1 MANKTKPENGYKLKY
16 MILSVVIA
24 IVAWSLVMYITDPDI
39 TKTISGVRVEIT
51 GVNELRDNGLIV
63 VGEENLPKMS
73 VKIRGKRSDLMSAM
87 DTMRVEVDVSG
98 IGEAGDYIV
107 EGSAKTLNSRT
118 TVEKIISNEIP
129 VTVDELQTRDLEL
142 TVRTEGDSGDKL
154 VRSQPI
160 NDTVSVMGAKSEL
173 DMIENAYVTVD
184 LTDVK
189 ESGRMSLPV
198 SLGVTGSSGG
208 LATVIV
214 RTPSVE
220 VQNTM
225 YKRKT
230 VPVRITARGVFMY
243 ELDTAN
249 STVEP
254 NTIEIGVGDD
264 DKTEYVVA
272 AIDTYSEG
280 QCEAEVMETDGIYI
294 PNESKTVHVIPV
306 WLDVN

>member
-1 MANKTKPENGYKLKY
+1 MAKKTKPENGYKLKY

-39 TKTISGVRVEIT
+39 TKTISGVRVEVT
-51 GVNELRDNGLIV
+51 GVNELREKGLIV
-63 VGEENLPKMS
+63 LGEEDLPKMS

-98 IGEAGDYIV
+98 IDEAGDYIV

-173 DMIENAYVTVD
+173 DIIENAYVTVD

-198 SLGVTGSSGG
+198 SLGVTGSSG

-225 YKRKT
+225 YTRKT
-230 VPVRITARGVFMY
+230 VPVRVTARGVFMY
-243 ELDTAN
+243 ELDAAN

-272 AIDTYSEG
+272 MIDTYSEG
-280 QCEAEVMETDGIYI
+280 QCEAKVMESDGIYV
-294 PNESKTVHVIPV
+294 PSESKTVHVMPV
-306 WLDVN
+306 WLEMN